1 MSVYPGQSLREV
13 PGDDYE
19 DLDFEEHD
27 HNGDEDFQEYEEDSE
42 DYSDSDEESD
52 GEDQGYS
59 H

>member
-27 HNGDEDFQEYEEDSE
+27 HNGDEDFQEFEE
-42 DYSDSDEESD
+42 DSDEESD